1 MLSFGWALSVG
12 AALLLTIQQS
22 CVAEPA
28 GGHYNHQEVT
38 RRHLE
43 ARARKIVGQQDSSS
57 PPCVRNLCPLSLR
70 GRSEETA
77 SYSSGQK
84 DSHDPAAHQAGSDT
98 PGATAE
104 NKPRFP
110 GTRQTVP
117 ITCGDGTK
125 PPCGQA
131 RPEADKK
138 PHFPGTHQTAPI
150 TCGDGT
156 KPPCGQTHPESDSP
170 RFPGTHQTA
179 PINCGDGTKP
189 PCGQARPTVAFPAT
203 HQTAPIL
210 CGDRSQPPCGHAHPA
225 APKRFPGTHQTAPIS
240 CGDGTKPPCGP
251 LRSVVAFPG
260 THPGPCG
267 DDISAPCDP
276 MQPASLVG
284 VDATDDCGRGDGI
297 VGPCVMITEPGREP
311 PHPDLLPN
319 STAPIPGAVDDC
331 GRGDGIEGP
340 CVIIDPGREPPH
352 PDLLPNPA
360 VPNTCPDGS
369 KGPCAHTQ
377 SPHHSSNFPGTHQ
390 TAPVTCGDG
399 TKPPCHSNVKA
410 Y

>member
-1 MLSFGWALSVG
+1 MR
-12 AALLLTIQQS
+12 
-22 CVAEPA
+22 PDPP
-28 GGHYNHQEVT
+28 
-38 RRHLE
+38 
-43 ARARKIVGQQDSSS
+43 RARQATLSWNSS
-57 PPCVRNLCPLSLR
+57 N
-70 GRSEETA
+70 
-77 SYSSGQK
+77 
-84 DSHDPAAHQAGSDT
+84 
-98 PGATAE
+98 
-104 NKPRFP
+104 
-110 GTRQTVP
+110 
-117 ITCGDGTK
+117 
-125 PPCGQA
+125 
-131 RPEADKK
+131 
-138 PHFPGTHQTAPI
+138 GTHQLWRWHETAMWTSTTNGHLPSHSS
-150 TCGDGT
+150 DG
-156 KPPCGQTHPESDSP
+156 PDPLWGWEPASVRP
-170 RFPGTHQTA
+170 RPSSRPKALPGH
-179 PINCGDGTKP
+179 
-189 PCGQARPTVAFPAT
+189 
-203 HQTAPIL
+203 
-210 CGDRSQPPCGHAHPA
+210 
-225 APKRFPGTHQTAPIS
+225 HQTAPIS

-284 VDATDDCGRGDGI
+284 CRRNRRLWPRRWI
-297 VGPCVMITEPGREP
+297 VGPCVMITDPGREP

-399 TKPPCHSNVKA
+399 TKPHVTPMSRPIELLNIKLQNSPIGFLRRRAAHMG
-410 Y
+410 